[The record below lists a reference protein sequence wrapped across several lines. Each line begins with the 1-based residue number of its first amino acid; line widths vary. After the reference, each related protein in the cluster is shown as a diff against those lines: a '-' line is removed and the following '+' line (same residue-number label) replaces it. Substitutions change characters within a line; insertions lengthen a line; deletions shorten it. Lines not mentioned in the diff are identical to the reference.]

1 MATETKPIA
10 FNFDEEKIKA
20 KLAIIEKNVNEQ
32 QGKKLHNPF
41 LWLHKVVNPLIKRL
55 QGYKTTLTQEQ
66 IDKGE
71 EVKEFPPEK
80 SEALFNAIMALPEV
94 PPIPKIAVDANP
106 TETNIRADRPQ
117 SLGLN
122 LPTKNF

>member
-1 MATETKPIA
+1 MATETKPIV

-20 KLAIIEKNVNEQ
+20 KLAVIEKNVNEQ

-41 LWLHKVVNPLIKRL
+41 IWLHKTVNPLIKRL
-55 QGYKTTLTQEQ
+55 QGYKETLTQEQ
-66 IDKGE
+66 MDEGKE
-71 EVKEFPPEK
+71 AKEFPPERT
-80 SEALFNAIMALPEV
+80 EALFNAIMSLPEV
-94 PPIPKIAVDANP
+94 PPQPKLSVDTNP

-122 LPTKNF
+122 LPTKNY